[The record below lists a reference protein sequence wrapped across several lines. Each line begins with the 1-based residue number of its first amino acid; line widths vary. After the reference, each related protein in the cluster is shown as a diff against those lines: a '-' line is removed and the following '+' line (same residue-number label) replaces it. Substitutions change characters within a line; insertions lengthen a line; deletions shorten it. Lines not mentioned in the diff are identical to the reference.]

1 MGNLGFGE
9 LLIIFII
16 ILFLFGGKK
25 IPGLAKSLGEGIRS
39 FKKAINEDETK
50 DSKDSKK
57 E

>member
-16 ILFLFGGKK
+16 ILVLFGGKK

-39 FKKAINEDETK
+39 FKKAINEDE
-50 DSKDSKK
+50 SKDSKK
-57 E
+57 D